1 MISSMTKWSQC
12 CWSVPDDPDALETEM
27 VGVPELCVWWLAA
40 LLSDAASLEYKLA
53 TLSAPSGCI
62 QTQKDTLLNHS
73 KLFKQNFFAS
83 VLPVG
88 ACAADP
94 DPPGV
99 AAGGQSVRRC
109 WSHIVDDRGH
119 PRGLQQP
126 WTVSATQEDE
136 QKYLK
141 IKMLENGESVPEGH
155 QNNTKNNYSCL
166 KSSEH
171 LERTLKKQTDRDWQQ
186 GDRNRSFSAIWST
199 CPKTHVVLSNL

>member
-1 MISSMTKWSQC
+1 M
-12 CWSVPDDPDALETEM
+12 
-27 VGVPELCVWWLAA
+27 
-40 LLSDAASLEYKLA
+40 
-53 TLSAPSGCI
+53 
-62 QTQKDTLLNHS
+62 
-73 KLFKQNFFAS
+73 
-83 VLPVG
+83 LPVG

-119 PRGLQQP
+119 PRGLQKP

-141 IKMLENGESVPEGH
+141 IKMLENGESVPEGR
-155 QNNTKNNYSCL
+155 QNNTKSSYSCL

-171 LERTLKKQTDRDWQQ
+171 LERTLKKQTETDSKETETKASVLFDQRVSRLTWCWETFNVEYDE
-186 GDRNRSFSAIWST
+186 ST
-199 CPKTHVVLSNL
+199 MK